1 MILHILFENFQVD
14 VQVVVMDHPEQIP
27 VFSGVKKSRYSSE
40 VLQELHDELVWIVLW
55 VFFIVN
61 TGSFCCFCCCCVSP
75 PRASRLVIILHLH

>member
-1 MILHILFENFQVD
+1 MILQILFENFQVD

-55 VFFIVN
+55 VFFIV
-61 TGSFCCFCCCCVSP
+61 TAGGFCCCCVCP

>member
-1 MILHILFENFQVD
+1 MILQILFENFQVD
-14 VQVVVMDHPEQIP
+14 VQVVVMNYP

-40 VLQELHDELVWIVLW
+40 VLQELHDELVWIVLR

-61 TGSFCCFCCCCVSP
+61 AGGFCCCVCP